1 MLVHVVT
8 VWVQFKGKVHILKFT
23 DTGRENVRHGF
34 YLVVCDKMIVATSSE
49 VFVVTTGL
57 KGVNNDFLTVRPKI
71 GVENVQ
77 LIILKNVKKREK

>member
-1 MLVHVVT
+1 MLVHVDT

-71 GVENVQ
+71 GVEKRSVNYF
-77 LIILKNVKKREK
+77 KKRQKT